1 MPEGSDQF
9 NSLQEKLIDRFVE
22 LREQY
27 GFQLLHLTCCRDTVE
42 DRGTIQYLQDC
53 ATEAEIATEG
63 KYQSVAV
70 DISRSAI
77 PETTAQIRDGFLSH
91 IWYVFSQTHKP
102 E

>member
-1 MPEGSDQF
+1 M
-9 NSLQEKLIDRFVE
+9 
-22 LREQY
+22 
-27 GFQLLHLTCCRDTVE
+27 LHAYFLS
-42 DRGTIQYLQDC
+42 
-53 ATEAEIATEG
+53 AFKKG